1 MTVAIVQFEMTLTR
15 QVYLFVVLFQCLS
28 GQYVRHF
35 LFPEFEMS
43 EPIDPSCLSDL
54 IGGIY
59 DCTIDP
65 TLWEPTLHRIKEAL
79 GGQAAYLRLDDL
91 SSRSTII
98 TKSAGID
105 PVWLERQPS
114 LAPEVA
120 DILVGVL
127 ASGHSMDLPSVASRH
142 LSRAEIDAT
151 RYHREWGR
159 PQGLF
164 DYMGLFLMQSPTRL
178 ASLEVARHEDAG
190 IFTGREARLGE
201 LLVPH
206 LRRAVTI
213 SNALDAATI
222 ERTRMAETLDML
234 RLGVVLADEE
244 SRVLHA
250 NRAAETMMRSGGP
263 VRYGDGRLQA
273 ANAAASAEI
282 KAAIGIAARNESEI
296 GKTGL
301 SVRLSSDSK
310 APVVAHVLPLAKGDI
325 RTRLDPTAVA
335 AVFINSNGEDENKIL
350 ATSAAFSLTPAET
363 RVLHRVLSGRNVSEA
378 AHDLGVAAS
387 TVRTHLDNIFLKT
400 GVSRQGELVRLV
412 ARMMPVAL

>member
-1 MTVAIVQFEMTLTR
+1 MKSL
-15 QVYLFVVLFQCLS
+15 
-28 GQYVRHF
+28 
-35 LFPEFEMS
+35 
-43 EPIDPSCLSDL
+43 IDPSDLSDL

-59 DCTIDP
+59 DCTLDP
-65 TLWEPTLHRIKEAL
+65 SLWEPTLHHITEAV

-98 TKSAGID
+98 TKNAGID

-120 DILVGVL
+120 DILVGIL
-127 ASGHSMDLPSVASRH
+127 ASGHSMDMPSVASRH
-142 LSRAEIDAT
+142 MTRAEMDAT
-151 RYHREWGR
+151 RYHREWGQ

-164 DYMGLFLMQSPTRL
+164 DYMALYLIKTPTRL
-178 ASLEVARHEDAG
+178 ASLDVARHKDAG
-190 IFTGREARLGE
+190 VFTNLEVRLGE

-206 LRRAVTI
+206 LRRALTI

-222 ERTRMAETLDML
+222 EKARLSETLDTL
-234 RLGVVLADEE
+234 KLGVVLADQD
-244 SRVLHA
+244 SRILHA
-250 NRAAETMMRSGGP
+250 NRSAEHMMRNGGP
-263 VRYGDGRLQA
+263 VRDGGGRLHA
-273 ANAAASAEI
+273 EDATASAEI